1 MEKNY
6 DLAGK
11 VIGLAMKI
19 HRTLGPG
26 FLESVYKKALAFELT
41 RNGFNVEVEKA
52 LHVYYEEIVVGDF
65 FADLMV
71 NGELIIELKVAQSL
85 AAIHEVQTVNYLA
98 ATRIDHG
105 LLLNFGTKSLEF
117 KRKFRTLELV
127 AASKEPV
134 SFE

>member
-98 ATRIDHG
+98 ATRHRPR
-105 LLLNFGTKSLEF
+105 F
-117 KRKFRTLELV
+117 
-127 AASKEPV
+127 AAQLWSEE
-134 SFE
+134 SGI